1 LYYRL
6 PQIQEIWTQA
16 LLGPTGESFTNAID
30 PLSLSALGID
40 DQNPILNV
48 AITGA
53 EPWAQDLAF
62 NDYW

>member
-1 LYYRL
+1 
-6 PQIQEIWTQA
+6 
-16 LLGPTGESFTNAID
+16 LGSTGESFINAID
-30 PLSLSALGID
+30 PFSLSALGID

-53 EPWAQDLAF
+53 EPWAQELAF

>member
-1 LYYRL
+1 MYYRL
-6 PQIQEIWTQA
+6 PQITEIWTQA
-16 LLGPTGESFTNAID
+16 LLGLTGESFTNAID